1 MNSTRPHHPRNS
13 ASNLILSLLIVG
25 ILLILPL
32 AATQRL
38 GLDLRWVAGYVVVIN
53 ALTWWFYAI
62 DKKRAQEGAWRI
74 SEAQLHLCELLG
86 GWPAAWIAQRYLRHK
101 SSKGSYQFIFW
112 LIVLAWQFA
121 AVDSFQDWRLSRAA
135 LQRFEQSSR
144 RK

>member
-1 MNSTRPHHPRNS
+1 MNSTRPHHPRKS

-112 LIVLAWQFA
+112 LIVIAWQFA
-121 AVDSFQDWRLSRAA
+121 SFDSLQNWRFSHSII
-135 LQRFEQSSR
+135 QRIEQSSP